1 MNLLTVAN
9 YSFLQW
15 QWFFFHS
22 YVEFIFPL
30 SRTRLSPDLTVNI
43 TASVVFYVLLIVI
56 QRLVSIVAS
65 VSGLFLTDMVYII
78 LIVYD
83 SKCGRKY

>member
-15 QWFFFHS
+15 FFFHS
-22 YVEFIFPL
+22 YVDFIFPL
-30 SRTRLSPDLTVNI
+30 SRTRLSPDLTVKI
-43 TASVVFYVLLIVI
+43 PASVVFYVLLVIV
-56 QRLVSIVAS
+56 QRLVSNVAS

-78 LIVYD
+78 LIVYA
-83 SKCGRKY
+83 SKCGHKS